1 MSKKEII
8 LIIILLCIALIRYL
22 FFIPKIEVNEELLD
36 QTVFFEAIIVE
47 NPDIR
52 LYKKHLIAK
61 PINKKTNILIIV
73 NKEVESNYGDK
84 IKVTGKL
91 KKPENF
97 LTDTGKEFN
106 YIRYLSQRDIYYIIN
121 DPKIEVISTG
131 HGNKIKQALYTL
143 RNLFIENIEK
153 VISRPE
159 SDLANGLL
167 LGTRGNF
174 GHDLNQQFITTGTI
188 HIVALSGYNITII
201 SDNVLKFFSLFLPS
215 IFATFFAVLIIILF
229 ILMTGAGATAVRAGI
244 MALIVLFARVT
255 GRNYQAGR
263 ALFIAGL
270 LMITYDLRTIT
281 DMSFQLSFLATAGI
295 LFLTPKVSKW
305 FYFLPNTLNI
315 REIVATT
322 TSATMAV
329 LPLLLYLTGIFSI
342 VSLPTNILILPFIP
356 PAMFFSFLT
365 GIFIFISPFLA
376 LPFAIVGEFILSY
389 MLFVVNF
396 FATLSFSSFSFH
408 SFPLSL
414 SLLFYLFLFFYIR
427 K

>member
-22 FFIPKIEVNEELLD
+22 FFIPKIEVNQELID
-36 QTVFFEAIIVE
+36 QTVFFEAEIIE

-52 LYKKHLIAK
+52 LDKKHLIAK
-61 PINKKTNILIIV
+61 PINQKTNILIIV
-73 NKEVESNYGDK
+73 NKEVESDYGDI

-91 KKPENF
+91 KIPENF

-106 YIRYLSQRDIYYIIN
+106 YIRYLAKRDIYFIMN
-121 DPKIEVISTG
+121 DPIVEVISTG
-131 HGNKIKQALYTL
+131 HGNKIKQSLYTL

-153 VISRPE
+153 IISRPE

-174 GHDLNQQFITTGTI
+174 GNELNQKFINTGTI

-229 ILMTGAGATAVRAGI
+229 ILMTGVGATAVRAGI

-255 GRNYQAGR
+255 GRNYQASR
-263 ALFIAGL
+263 ALLIAGL
-270 LMITYDLRTIT
+270 LMVAYDPRTIT

-305 FYFLPNTLNI
+305 FYFLPNTFKI
-315 REIVATT
+315 KEIITT
-322 TSATMAV
+322 TVSATLAV
-329 LPLLLYLTGIFSI
+329 LPLLLYLTGVFSV
-342 VSLPTNILILPFIP
+342 VSLPTNIMILPFIP
-356 PAMFFSFLT
+356 LAMFFSFLT
-365 GIFIFISPFLA
+365 GIFTFVSPFLA
-376 LPFAIVGEFILSY
+376 LPFAIIAEFILSY
-389 MLFVVNF
+389 MLFMVDF
-396 FATLSFSSFSFH
+396 FASLSFSSFSFPM
-408 SFPLSL
+408 FPLFL
-414 SLLFYLFLFFYIR
+414 SLLLYLFLFF
-427 K
+427 

>member
-22 FFIPKIEVNEELLD
+22 FFIPKIEVNQELLN
-36 QTVFFEAIIVE
+36 QTVFFEALIVE

-52 LYKKHLIAK
+52 LYNKHLITK
-61 PINKKTNILIIV
+61 PINHTTNILIITDR
-73 NKEVESNYGDK
+73 ETTSNYGDI

-91 KKPENF
+91 KRPENF

-106 YIRYLSQRDIYYIIN
+106 YQAYLARRDIYYTMTN
-121 DPKIEVISTG
+121 PLVEVISTG
-131 HGNKIKQALYTL
+131 HGNKIKQSLFTL

-153 VISRPE
+153 LISRPE

-174 GHDLNQQFITTGTI
+174 DHDLNQKFINTGTI

-201 SDNVLKFFSLFLPS
+201 SDNILKFFSLFLPS

-229 ILMTGAGATAVRAGI
+229 IIMTGASATSVRAGI

-263 ALFIAGL
+263 ALFIAGF
-270 LMITYDLRTIT
+270 LMIVYDPRTIV
-281 DMSFQLSFLATAGI
+281 DLSFQLSFLATIGI
-295 LFLTPKVSKW
+295 LFLTPKVNKW
-305 FYFLPNTLNI
+305 FYFLPDTLKI
-315 REIVATT
+315 KEIVSTT
-322 TSATMAV
+322 TSATLAV
-329 LPLLLYLTGIFSI
+329 LPLLLHQTGIFSV

-356 PAMFFSFLT
+356 LAMFFSFLT
-365 GIFIFISPFLA
+365 GMITFISSFFA
-376 LPFAIVGEFILSY
+376 LPFAIIGEFILSY
-389 MLFVVNF
+389 MLLIVDF
-396 FATLSFSSFSFH
+396 FASLSFSYFSLPL
-408 SFPLSL
+408 FPLSL
-414 SLLFYLFLFFYIR
+414 SLLFYLFLFLYIR